1 MGESLL
7 RQAQVALKEGN
18 RRDAVQLSQQAI
30 KQNKTDWRAW
40 WLLAHA
46 VENVD
51 YKIKSLQ
58 RVLMLKPNHAKA
70 EQMLD
75 DLLEQDMSYPADEVD
90 TPADAAS
97 SQAASQPMQ
106 PHTTGRPQADD
117 STDEDIIFYSAVSI
131 VLVIG
136 LVGLAALF
144 LPMVVDVQ
152 PQSEA
157 ATLSPEEVVLRQWDY
172 MFSNQVDAALDLTC
186 SAFKDNTRDFIQ
198 QFENDM
204 RTNGIQRVDTSR
216 LTAEETSNFTYAAV
230 VEISGSI
237 VVYGN
242 SGRSLRLTIPEL
254 FPGVGNSLPVSLIQ
268 EDKRW
273 LVCMPWA

>member
-7 RQAQVALKEGN
+7 KQAQRALRQGD

-30 KQNKTDWRAW
+30 KQDKTDWRAW

-58 RVLMLKPNHAKA
+58 RVLMLKPNHMKA

-75 DLLEQDMSYPADEVD
+75 DLLEQEMRPADDMFDSAEA
-90 TPADAAS
+90 TPYQD
-97 SQAASQPMQ
+97 ASQPMQ
-106 PHTTGRPQADD
+106 PHMTGTPQADD

-144 LPMVVDVQ
+144 LPTVVDVE
-152 PQSEA
+152 PEPETAS
-157 ATLSPEEVVLRQWDY
+157 LSTEEVVLRQLDY
-172 MFSNQVDAALDLTC
+172 MFNNQVDAALDLTC
-186 SAFKDNTRDFIQ
+186 STFKDGTRDYIQ
-198 QFENDM
+198 QFNDDLQV
-204 RTNGIQRVDTSR
+204 NGVQRVDTSG

-230 VEISGSI
+230 VEVSGSI

-242 SGRSLRLTIPEL
+242 NGRSVRVTVPEL
-254 FPGVGNSLPVSLIQ
+254 LPAAGNTLPVSLVQ
-268 EDKRW
+268 ESKRW
-273 LVCMPWA
+273 LVCMPMM